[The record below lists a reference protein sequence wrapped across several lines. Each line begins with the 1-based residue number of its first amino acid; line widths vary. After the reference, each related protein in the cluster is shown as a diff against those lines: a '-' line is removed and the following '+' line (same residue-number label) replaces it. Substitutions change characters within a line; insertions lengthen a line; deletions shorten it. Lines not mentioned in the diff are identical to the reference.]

1 MTESPPERSART
13 APVPVLVADD
23 HPSERMAIR
32 AALGGLSYEIVEA
45 SSPDEVLR
53 HLLGRDF
60 AVLLLDVVM
69 PGMDGI
75 ELAQLIRERP
85 RATMTPIL
93 FLTGRAYEQ
102 ELIDRAYGVGAID
115 YLVKPIRPTVLRA
128 KVEVLAELYRHR
140 LGMEEQARRAVRTE
154 QREAELTM
162 RELRLASERHYRNL
176 ADAVP
181 NIVWTGDP
189 AGRVEYYNRRW
200 FEFTGLRAADRPR
213 PWFSELHSDDRERA
227 RAAWEAAV
235 SEDRMLEGEFRLR
248 AADGSY
254 RWQLCRAT
262 PEIGPSGKVVSWMGT
277 FTDIE
282 ETKQAEREREELHAK
297 TVEALQA
304 RDEFLSVASH
314 ELKTPV
320 SSLRL
325 QLQLILRR
333 LCKDPDYDRE
343 LEAKVQGAG
352 RQVDKLARLI
362 VQLLDVS
369 RLRAGRDMD
378 LEREELDLRGLAQE
392 ILGRF
397 KEDAAQAG
405 SELRLAAPSPV
416 HGNWD
421 RLRIDQVLTNFLTNA
436 LKFGKGR
443 PIDVEV
449 GKAGEE
455 ATIVVRDRGIGI
467 APGDHERIFERF
479 ERTGEA
485 KAIHGMGLGLYIV
498 RRIVEAHGGTIRVES
513 RLGEGTAFYVKLPL
527 S

>member
-1 MTESPPERSART
+1 MTEPQPKPSNRP
-13 APVPVLVADD
+13 APVPILVADD
-23 HPSERMAIR
+23 HPSERVAIR
-32 AALGGLSYEIVEA
+32 AALGDFTYEVVEA
-45 SSPDEVLR
+45 SNADEALR
-53 HLLGRDF
+53 ALLAQDF

-75 ELAQLIRERP
+75 ELARLIRERP
-85 RATMTPIL
+85 RASMVPIL
-93 FLTGRAYEQ
+93 FLTGRAHE
-102 ELIDRAYGVGAID
+102 EALIERAYGVGAID

-140 LGMEEQARRAVRTE
+140 LAMEEQARRAVRTE
-154 QREAELTM
+154 QREAELSL

-181 NIVWTGDP
+181 TIVWTGDP

-200 FEFTGLRAADRPR
+200 FEFTGLRAAERPR
-213 PWFSELHSDDRERA
+213 PWFSELHPDDRERA
-227 RAAWEAAV
+227 RAAWEAGISQV
-235 SEDRMLEGEFRLR
+235 RMLEGEFRLR

-262 PEIGPSGKVVSWMGT
+262 PEIGPAGKVISWMGT

-282 ETKQAEREREELHAK
+282 DSKRAEREREELYQRA
-297 TVEALQA
+297 VEAVQA
-304 RDEFLSVASH
+304 RDDFLSVASH
-314 ELKTPV
+314 ELRTPV

-333 LCKDPDYDRE
+333 LHKDPDYDRT
-343 LEAKVQGAG
+343 LEAKVEGAG

-369 RLRAGRDMD
+369 RLRSGREME
-378 LEREELDLRGLAQE
+378 LEREALDLRALAEE
-392 ILGRF
+392 IVGRF
-397 KEDAAQAG
+397 AEDAEHAG
-405 SELRLAAPSPV
+405 SALRLQAPQAV
-416 HGNWD
+416 EGKWD
-421 RLRIDQVLTNFLTNA
+421 RLRLDQVLTNLLTNA
-436 LKFGKGR
+436 LKFGKGE

-449 GKAGEE
+449 GWRDGGACL
-455 ATIVVRDRGIGI
+455 VVRDRGIGI
-467 APGDHERIFERF
+467 APDDQERIFERF

-485 KAIHGMGLGLYIV
+485 TSVQGMGLGLYIV
-498 RRIVEAHGGTIRVES
+498 RRIVEAHGGDIRVES
-513 RLGEGTAFYVKLPL
+513 RLGEGAEFRVLLPP